1 MSQDI
6 EKQINQLNEK
16 LRSLSE
22 EQFQNQQAIQTQE
35 QTEVD
40 FYEWKGRTGRLFDRI
55 LETWHN
61 DRELRQ
67 FFHNMRQDAG
77 QIERRLTHELEDQK
91 ETLLKEKR
99 NLSNLENDLYHQR
112 QKLAREVKS

>member
-6 EKQINQLNEK
+6 EKQINQLNEE

-22 EQFQNQQAIQTQE
+22 EQSQNQKAIQKQE

-40 FYEWKGRTGRLFDRI
+40 FYEWKGRSGRLFDRI

-77 QIERRLTHELEDQK
+77 QIERKLAHELEDQK